1 MNHNDFFELIKR
13 SELSGAYLLY
23 GEERFVKD
31 RAIKSCESLIPADM
45 RAFNLTVL
53 VDATMDMVFDACET
67 LPLFADKRLVI
78 CHGLAAGIDNDA
90 LISYLRSMP
99 ESTVFLLDINGALQE
114 RSVLLKGFRSMGHDV
129 LFSELSESDVMRW
142 CMKTAAEQGVGLDRN
157 TARTLVALVGT
168 DMTSVS
174 NELKKAI
181 DMVGDGGVITP
192 QTLSLCTVGNI
203 EYQVFEMLDCFIAGK
218 LADGMRA
225 LHAIL
230 EDEDEALG
238 IAAFLESR
246 FKLMLEGRRLMDGGL
261 NQAAAAAKMEGSR
274 FANNKACAA
283 ARKYSSEQ
291 LAEMVY
297 KLANVGYNMMTGGI
311 KASRVI
317 EASMLS
323 FKW

>member
-13 SELSGAYLLY
+13 KELSGAYLLH

-31 RAIKSCESLIPADM
+31 RAIKACESLIPADM
-45 RAFNLTVL
+45 RTFNLTVL
-53 VDATMDMVFDACET
+53 VDASMDMVFDACET

-90 LISYLRSMP
+90 LISYLKDMP
-99 ESTVFLLDINGALQE
+99 ESAVLLLNINGVLAE
-114 RSVLLKGFRSMGHDV
+114 RSVLLKGFKSLGHDV
-129 LFSELSESDVMRW
+129 LFSELSQSDVIKW
-142 CMKTAAEQGVGLDRN
+142 CIKTATEQGVGLDRN
-157 TARTLVALVGT
+157 TARTLVLLVGT
-168 DMTSVS
+168 DMMSVN

-203 EYQVFEMLDCFIAGK
+203 EYQVFEMLDCFTAGK
-218 LADGMRA
+218 LVDGMRA
-225 LHAIL
+225 LHAML
-230 EDEDEALG
+230 ENEDEALG

-246 FKLMLEGRRLMDGGL
+246 FKLMLEGRRLMDEGM
-261 NQAAAAAKMEGSR
+261 NSAAAAAKMEGSR
-274 FANNKACAA
+274 YANKKACEAA
-283 ARKYSSEQ
+283 KKYGSEQ

-317 EASMLS
+317 ETVMLS